1 MTLPSTPKVNGL
13 RIVGL
18 TLEESGGDGIY
29 VVAGLLTQGVPRV
42 PPDPL
47 NTVLAP
53 PSGPLGTLSG
63 LTKTH

>member
-1 MTLPSTPKVNGL
+1 MTLPSTPKVNGV

-29 VVAGLLTQGVPRV
+29 VVVGLLTQGVPGV
-42 PPDPL
+42 PQDL
-47 NTVLAP
+47 LTP
-53 PSGPLGTLSG
+53 PSGPMGTLSG